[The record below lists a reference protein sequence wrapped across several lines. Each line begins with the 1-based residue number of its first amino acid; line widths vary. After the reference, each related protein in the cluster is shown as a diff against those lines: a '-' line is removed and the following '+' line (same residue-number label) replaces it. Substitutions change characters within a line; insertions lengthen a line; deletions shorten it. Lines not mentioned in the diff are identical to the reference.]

1 MSKLKRLLRA
11 MSHLKDR
18 ILVLIFLVIC
28 VIVYSVIS
36 IRSHEQFQT
45 FGWDLGYFD
54 QLIWKVSRGIYPFS
68 TLSQVNLL
76 AGHFAPILFLFA
88 PLYWIWSDPR
98 MLLIAQSALMVFAA
112 WPLYLLAFE
121 KTQNKLFSFV
131 VVFSYLF
138 FIGTQWSILN
148 EFHEITVVP
157 LFLAM
162 IFYALEKSKKVM
174 FWLGIIGLF
183 FAKEEIAILVA
194 AIGLMI
200 FLYFKKKKLGISLVI
215 FSFLF
220 FFFLTNF
227 FMPAISEKGIYQ
239 HEHLS
244 SVAKTPQE
252 FLLKIIV
259 DPFFALRSL
268 VTPPEKIKT
277 LASSLLSFSLLP
289 IFAPLGILLPLIE
302 QFLIRFLYTGPQY
315 TFWQNVNH
323 HAAPT
328 AILLAISSIYGA
340 TALIKKVHLS
350 KKRLLQII
358 TVLIFV
364 TIVGQDILFK
374 APIHS
379 IFKKQFYE
387 TQPWMRDNSI
397 LLTKVNDFSP
407 DVSVATQNSL
417 FPHLSQREKIY
428 LLPELNDA
436 EFIMID
442 LHDGPNK
449 YAPLSRNE
457 MKELIDGLTVDGK
470 FTIVDKQG
478 EAVLLQRSNK

>member
-1 MSKLKRLLRA
+1 MDKK
-11 MSHLKDR
+11 
-18 ILVLIFLVIC
+18 ILFLFLIFCC
-28 VIVYSVIS
+28 VLYSFIA
-36 IRSHEQFQT
+36 ITSHNHFQT

-98 MLLIAQSALMVFAA
+98 VLLIAQSVLMVLAA

-121 KTQNKLFSFV
+121 KTQNKLFSFT

-157 LFLAM
+157 LFLT
-162 IFYALEKSKKVM
+162 IVFYALEKGKKVM

-200 FLYFKKKKLGISLVI
+200 FFYFKKKKLGISLMI
-215 FSFLF
+215 FSLLF

-252 FLLKIIV
+252 FLLKIVV

-268 VTPPEKIKT
+268 VTPPEKINT

-328 AILLAISSIYGA
+328 AMLLAISSIYGA
-340 TALIKKVHLS
+340 TVLIKKIHLS
-350 KKRLLQII
+350 KSRILRII
-358 TVLIFV
+358 AVFIFAA
-364 TIVGQDILFK
+364 TVGQDILLK

-387 TQPWMRDNSI
+387 TQSWMKDNSI
-397 LLTKVNDFSP
+397 LLTKVNGFSP
-407 DVSVATQNSL
+407 DVPIATQNSL

-428 LLPELNDA
+428 LLPELKDA
-436 EFIMID
+436 EFIMVD

-449 YAPLSRNE
+449 YAPLSYNE
-457 MKELIDGLTVDGK
+457 IKELIGGFTIDGK
-470 FTIVDKQG
+470 FTIIDKQG